1 MYNRLVMYKK
11 QHKSTQVPSAYTD
24 ENDGSHLG
32 AWAARQRTKYN
43 KGQIIERTN
52 GTSLNSIDLAWVGR

>member
-1 MYNRLVMYKK
+1 MMYKK

-24 ENDGSHLG
+24 ENNGSHLG

-43 KGQIIERTN
+43 KGKLLEERME
-52 GTSLNSIDLAWVGR
+52 LL